1 MIFVYVCSM
10 KRAIIVG
17 ASSGLGMEVTK
28 ILLND
33 GWYVG
38 IAARR
43 TDVLTE
49 IKNKF
54 PERVITAHIDVTKED
69 AAASLLA
76 LISELGGVDL
86 YFHAS
91 GIGSQNLSLL
101 PVSILCPYA

>member
-49 IKNKF
+49 IK
-54 PERVITAHIDVTKED
+54 H
-69 AAASLLA
+69 
-76 LISELGGVDL
+76 
-86 YFHAS
+86 
-91 GIGSQNLSLL
+91 
-101 PVSILCPYA
+101 